1 MALLECAKPNLLR
14 QLVPSK
20 VAVEAVVLHPGQLA
34 LLRANQ
40 QKKSAHHVK
49 NVHRAKNVKSVR
61 LVTTMANLKATIA
74 MIVVTATIVAIAMI
88 AMDVTAVDVIAMI
101 ATAMVATIVAPVVE
115 IAITI

>member
-1 MALLECAKPNLLR
+1 MAAGLGIDGASGMRKAELVKAIGAKH
-14 QLVPSK
+14 

-49 NVHRAKNVKSVR
+49 NVH

-101 ATAMVATIVAPVVE
+101 ATAMVATIVAPVVATE
-115 IAITI
+115 ITI